1 MRISGTIFPT
11 IDGEEFMGTELVAAV
26 AYIATII
33 AVLVVALFPPAQLFM
48 QRKQLEVA
56 HEDLT

>member
-1 MRISGTIFPT
+1 
-11 IDGEEFMGTELVAAV
+11 MGTELVAAV

-56 HEDLT
+56 HEELAREF